1 MSSWL
6 LSAVFD
12 RNLLTMLRVG
22 VVAFN
27 LGNLVTADVRNIE
40 AVLSGDWTTLP
51 GRSLLALSSWNI
63 PALFLLN
70 SVTNLFRNIAT
81 ILLWDLAAFL
91 LRNRPTVLFW
101 NIMTLLFIPNL
112 LTDLLVDGVAFLSIG
127 GVTLLLIRS
136 VALTSVLSPAL
147 LLWNFVTL
155 SVIDNLAILVRNI
168 FTDFIMD
175 ILAFLLVGNLTVSDE
190 VGDTLP
196 LPHRFTLVLKPDRTL
211 SVILGGTLFFVDGF
225 LDVLR
230 KLDTL
235 KLGSAVAFL
244 ILYLGTFLLDVLG
257 VLTLLPVV
265 DGADLLVGVF
275 LDRSLSDGTS
285 LLLSLGTN
293 LIRNISTLLPGN

>member
-136 VALTSVLSPAL
+136 VALTSVLS
-147 LLWNFVTL
+147 
-155 SVIDNLAILVRNI
+155 
-168 FTDFIMD
+168 
-175 ILAFLLVGNLTVSDE
+175 
-190 VGDTLP
+190 
-196 LPHRFTLVLKPDRTL
+196 LK
-211 SVILGGTLFFVDGF
+211 
-225 LDVLR
+225 
-230 KLDTL
+230 
-235 KLGSAVAFL
+235 
-244 ILYLGTFLLDVLG
+244 
-257 VLTLLPVV
+257 
-265 DGADLLVGVF
+265 
-275 LDRSLSDGTS
+275 
-285 LLLSLGTN
+285 
-293 LIRNISTLLPGN
+293 

>member
-1 MSSWL
+1 M
-6 LSAVFD
+6 
-12 RNLLTMLRVG
+12 
-22 VVAFN
+22 
-27 LGNLVTADVRNIE
+27 
-40 AVLSGDWTTLP
+40 
-51 GRSLLALSSWNI
+51 
-63 PALFLLN
+63 
-70 SVTNLFRNIAT
+70 
-81 ILLWDLAAFL
+81 
-91 LRNRPTVLFW
+91 
-101 NIMTLLFIPNL
+101 
-112 LTDLLVDGVAFLSIG
+112 
-127 GVTLLLIRS
+127 
-136 VALTSVLSPAL
+136 
-147 LLWNFVTL
+147 TL

-168 FTDFIMD
+168 FTDFIVD
-175 ILAFLLVGNLTVSDE
+175 ILAFLLVGNLALGNE

-211 SVILGGTLFFVDGF
+211 SVVLSRTLFFVDSF

-293 LIRNISTLLPGN
+293 LVRNISTLLSCH

>member
-1 MSSWL
+1 M
-6 LSAVFD
+6 
-12 RNLLTMLRVG
+12 
-22 VVAFN
+22 
-27 LGNLVTADVRNIE
+27 
-40 AVLSGDWTTLP
+40 
-51 GRSLLALSSWNI
+51 
-63 PALFLLN
+63 
-70 SVTNLFRNIAT
+70 
-81 ILLWDLAAFL
+81 
-91 LRNRPTVLFW
+91 
-101 NIMTLLFIPNL
+101 
-112 LTDLLVDGVAFLSIG
+112 
-127 GVTLLLIRS
+127 
-136 VALTSVLSPAL
+136 
-147 LLWNFVTL
+147 TL

-168 FTDFIMD
+168 FTDFIVD
-175 ILAFLLVGNLTVSDE
+175 ILAFLLVGNLALGNE

-211 SVILGGTLFFVDGF
+211 SVVLSRTLFFVDSF
-225 LDVLR
+225 LNVLR

-293 LIRNISTLLPGN
+293 LVRNISTLLPGH